1 MYYEYNKQKKG
12 MIAKMKI
19 KYNNTNIN
27 AKNGITIQE
36 LLASEIKE
44 KNAVAA
50 KYNNEIKSLNY
61 KLENDGTIE
70 LLDISSKDGIR
81 AYRKGLL
88 FIIDKAITEL
98 YPNAKMIVNFQL
110 SNSLLCEFDNL
121 EITDEVI
128 EKVNKR
134 VKEIVELDLPIV
146 KQYMTKEEAAKFY
159 EENDTTKG
167 RLQLELKNKKEVS
180 LYWCEDYF
188 NYFYGIMPTHT
199 GIMNI
204 YEIIKYHRGILIRYP
219 NKKDITKLA
228 EFKEHKKLLST
239 LDEYDLL
246 HRVLEVPTVRELNE
260 KIRKGQIREYILLD
274 EALHEKKIANIA
286 DDILNRKK
294 TKMILIA
301 GPSSSGKTTFAQRL
315 GIQLR
320 LNGLKPVTISVDN
333 YFVERKDN
341 PKDENGEYDFECIE
355 AIDTKLF
362 NDHLVRLLRGEE
374 VEVPKFDFEV
384 GTKKYNGKKIKLAE
398 DEVLVIEGIH
408 CLNDKLTELIPKEQ
422 KYKIYISCLTVLNM
436 NEKNRISK
444 TDYRLIR
451 RMVRDKRFR

>member
-1 MYYEYNKQKKG
+1 MKYTIILVEDEINLNNLIKTYLEKSGYNVIPYYNG
-12 MIAKMKI
+12 TDAI
-19 KYNNTNIN
+19 NNTNIN

-88 FIIDKAITEL
+88 FIVDKAITEL

-239 LDEYDLL
+239 LDEDDYAIVKSLAFEILDS
-246 HRVLEVPTVRELNE
+246 EEKMAQLN
-260 KIRKGQIREYILLD
+260 
-274 EALHEKKIANIA
+274 
-286 DDILNRKK
+286 
-294 TKMILIA
+294 
-301 GPSSSGKTTFAQRL
+301 
-315 GIQLR
+315 
-320 LNGLKPVTISVDN
+320 
-333 YFVERKDN
+333 
-341 PKDENGEYDFECIE
+341 
-355 AIDTKLF
+355 LF
-362 NDHLVRLLRGEE
+362 T
-374 VEVPKFDFEV
+374 P
-384 GTKKYNGKKIKLAE
+384 
-398 DEVLVIEGIH
+398 
-408 CLNDKLTELIPKEQ
+408 
-422 KYKIYISCLTVLNM
+422 
-436 NEKNRISK
+436 
-444 TDYRLIR
+444 
-451 RMVRDKRFR
+451 